1 MPTSTDVSPATE
13 PFLRPCPNTAPDEVR
28 QSCARLIL
36 DVLGTAD
43 HPLTVLDILDDLG
56 HHYRG
61 WTSSAVRHTLAELV
75 DRGVVTVR
83 RDLRPCGYALAVGQP
98 AAHSG

>member
-1 MPTSTDVSPATE
+1 MPTRTDLSPATE
-13 PFLRPCPNTAPDEVR
+13 PLQPCPNTAAEEVR

-36 DVLGTAD
+36 DVLRAAD

-75 DRGVVTVR
+75 DLGVVSVR
-83 RDLRPCGYALAVGQP
+83 RDLRPCGYALADGQP
-98 AAHSG
+98 PAHPG

>member
-1 MPTSTDVSPATE
+1 MPTSTAPSPATE
-13 PFLRPCPNTAPDEVR
+13 PLLQPCPNTVADEVW

-36 DVLGTAD
+36 DVLRAAD

-83 RDLRPCGYALAVGQP
+83 RDLRPCGYALAPGQP
-98 AAHSG
+98 AAQSG